1 MLDTLENIET
11 PEGVSLSVRPAGP
24 FVRFMAQLVDTL
36 IQGVL
41 LIVLSIVYSVIGKAG
56 IGFVLIAVFALFWG
70 YNIIFEVYF
79 GGATPGKRLLQLHV
93 VYANGAPVSMSGSV
107 LRNFLR
113 VVDSLPTLY
122 ALGAAIAFGN
132 ERFQRLGD
140 MAANTVVAYRYESS
154 KMPQPSSGDQSAP
167 LRVALRRNE
176 HKAIA
181 QFGERAPAL
190 SSERA
195 AELAN
200 LLTPLTGA
208 TDEEAVQALQA
219 HANWWSGRS

>member
-24 FVRFMAQLVDTL
+24 YVRFMAQLIDTL
-36 IQGVL
+36 IQAVVF
-41 LIVLSIVYSVIGKAG
+41 IILSIVYARFGGVSA
-56 IGFVLIAVFALFWG
+56 GFVLIAVFVLYWG
-70 YNIIFEVYF
+70 YNIIYEVYF
-79 GGATPGKRLLQLHV
+79 GGATPGKRLMQLHV
-93 VYANGAPVSMSGSV
+93 VYTNGAPVSFSGSV

-140 MAANTVVAYRYESS
+140 MAANTVVAYRHNTVLATPLETDE
-154 KMPQPSSGDQSAP
+154 KPAP
-167 LRVALRRNE
+167 LRLALNRDE

-181 QFGERAPAL
+181 QFSERTAKL
-190 SSERA
+190 SAERA

-200 LLTPLTGA
+200 LLTPLTGVS
-208 TDEEAVQALQA
+208 DEDAVHALRA
-219 HANWWSGRS
+219 HASWWIGRS